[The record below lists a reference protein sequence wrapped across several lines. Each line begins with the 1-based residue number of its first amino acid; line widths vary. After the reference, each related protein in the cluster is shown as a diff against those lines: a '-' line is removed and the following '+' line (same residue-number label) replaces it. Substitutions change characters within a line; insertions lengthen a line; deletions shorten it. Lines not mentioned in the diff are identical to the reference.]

1 MVASKWETVTDFST
15 GATNPESNMELVELI
30 MTNME
35 KVKAQ
40 EAAAKPSSPPSSGL
54 VSEGIF
60 NMMKVFLDRGE
71 GKHLIPKVKSLYG
84 FDITKKKG
92 AKPSLSYTID
102 LKNGQGDVIRGKP
115 KGADAIFTMTDK
127 DFEGVCMGTLNPQ
140 IAFMQ
145 GKMKIKGNMASASKF
160 TPELFP
166 APTPENKVK
175 YTSAKL

>member
-1 MVASKWETVTDFST
+1 VADKWESVIDFSK
-15 GATNPESNMELVELI
+15 GATNPESNME
-30 MTNME
+30 MME
-35 KVKAQ
+35 VVMNNIEKAKAQ
-40 EAAAKPSSPPSSGL
+40 EAAGGSSEPSSGL
-54 VSEGIF
+54 ISESIF

-71 GKHLIPKVKSLYG
+71 GKHLIKKVNALYG

-102 LKNGQGDVIRGKP
+102 LKNGQGDVTKGKP

-145 GKMKIKGNMASASKF
+145 GKMKIKGNMAAASKF

-166 APTPENKVK
+166 PPNQENIAK
-175 YTSAKL
+175 YTNAKL